1 MFAPVEIHI
10 GMFVVTFASDEI
22 NCWHI
27 HAMQPTEQHKAKPS
41 DTASSVTPCIV
52 CVSIYITFSSGQA

>member
-1 MFAPVEIHI
+1 
-10 GMFVVTFASDEI
+10 
-22 NCWHI
+22 
-27 HAMQPTEQHKAKPS
+27 MQPTEQHKAKPS